1 MSEIRNQNQTKE
13 QSKEQTEFLQ
23 KHRAY
28 HRKIAFFRG
37 SILCVFLALWQ
48 IAVLTNQID
57 PFFFS
62 SPIELILKA
71 KDFFTDKAF
80 WMHTGITTYETILSF
95 LIVSLIS
102 FAFGFV
108 LWRYEFISK
117 VLEPYFVIL
126 NSIPKSALAP
136 LLIVWLGTG
145 STTII
150 VCGLSVAV
158 FGSIVNFYYA
168 FKECEQGKIIL
179 IKTLGGND
187 MQCFRK
193 VVFPSAIPLLFS
205 ASKVN
210 VGLSLVGV
218 IIGEFLAGRRGL
230 GYLIIYGSQVFLLSQ
245 VIFCILIL
253 CLIAFI
259 LYRVLQFIEHKTIA
273 KMGVAGD
280 RSI

>member
-71 KDFFTDKAF
+71 KEFFTDKAF

-145 STTII
+145 SITSI
-150 VCGLSVAV
+150 VCGLSVAG
-158 FGSIVNFYYA
+158 FGS
-168 FKECEQGKIIL
+168 
-179 IKTLGGND
+179 
-187 MQCFRK
+187 
-193 VVFPSAIPLLFS
+193 S
-205 ASKVN
+205 VN
-210 VGLSLVGV
+210 V
-218 IIGEFLAGRRGL
+218 
-230 GYLIIYGSQVFLLSQ
+230 
-245 VIFCILIL
+245 
-253 CLIAFI
+253 
-259 LYRVLQFIEHKTIA
+259 
-273 KMGVAGD
+273 
-280 RSI
+280 